1 MSYEIIQIFAQNY
14 FIITLKFTFKKEEK
28 LKGTRL
34 IQQLFEEGKT
44 FSVFP
49 FKVLYKFTL
58 FEDACLKAGFGISQK
73 KFKKATDRNRLK
85 RLMREC
91 YRVQKQ
97 YLKDILTFNKR
108 SLAVFFIYTG
118 NTLPEYTEL
127 KEKIKASLKRLEK
140 IANEN
145 DITNS

>member
-1 MSYEIIQIFAQNY
+1 M
-14 FIITLKFTFKKEEK
+14 
-28 LKGTRL
+28 
-34 IQQLFEEGKT
+34 FEDGKS

-58 FEDACLKAGFGISQK
+58 FKDAYLKAGFGVSQK
-73 KFKKATDRNRLK
+73 KFKKATDRNRVK

-91 YRVQKQ
+91 YRVQKL
-97 YLKDILTFNKR
+97 YLKDVLTFNKR
-108 SLAVFFIYTG
+108 TLAVFFIYTA

-127 KEKIKASLKRLEK
+127 KEKMKASLKRLEK

-145 DITNS
+145 DVTNS

>member
-1 MSYEIIQIFAQNY
+1 M
-14 FIITLKFTFKKEEK
+14 
-28 LKGTRL
+28 
-34 IQQLFEEGKT
+34 FEEGKS

-49 FKVLYKFTL
+49 FKVLYSFPL
-58 FEDACLKAGFGISQK
+58 FEDASLKAGFGVSQK
-73 KFKKATDRNRLK
+73 KFKKAMDRNRVK

-97 YLKDILTFNKR
+97 YLKDVLTFNKR

-127 KEKIKASLKRLEK
+127 KEKMKASLKRLEK

-145 DITNS
+145 DVTNS

>member
-1 MSYEIIQIFAQNY
+1 MLKIIC
-14 FIITLKFTFKKEEK
+14 IIPPKFTFKKEEK
-28 LKGTRL
+28 LKGKRL

-49 FKVLYKFTL
+49 FKILYMFTL
-58 FEDACLKAGFGISQK
+58 FGDVSLKAGFGISQK
-73 KFKKATDRNRLK
+73 KFKKATDRNRVK

-91 YRVQKQ
+91 CRVQKQ
-97 YLKDILTFNKR
+97 YLKEALTYKKC

-118 NTLPEYTEL
+118 NILPEYRDL
-127 KEKIKASLKRLEK
+127 REKMKSSLKRLEK

-145 DITNS
+145 DVTNS